1 MFHVVQSFCLP
12 LLIFSSFSHAFKT
25 WNLSAALSMSHVTV
39 RQWMRHTTFPR
50 YSMQEK
56 QSFDESA
63 LSTSAMSNHTDV
75 GQRSL
80 RGITYS
86 ENIQKLLIY

>member
-1 MFHVVQSFCLP
+1 M
-12 LLIFSSFSHAFKT
+12 
-25 WNLSAALSMSHVTV
+25 LSKHGISLSTALSMSHVTV
-39 RQWMRHTTFPR
+39 RQWMRHTAFPR

-63 LSTSAMSNHTDV
+63 LSPSTMSNRTDV

-80 RGITYS
+80 RGITFL
-86 ENIQKLLIY
+86 ENIQILLIHPPFIETLL